1 MLFKVSIHFSI
12 LISIESCTHKRPCDG
27 TYCRSVHIVVGDN
40 MYRPSLHILSSIGT
54 YCRRQKSYTCT
65 YCRRRQYVPNL
76 TAHIVAPQM
85 LLLKDFFYSFVNV
98 IGVFI
103 TKTCLV
109 GYFMQ
114 RDSDGTYCRHVHIV
128 ATDNVS
134 YPYISCCRPAVCIVD
149 GCNII
154 RVDIYCRW
162 RI

>member
-1 MLFKVSIHFSI
+1 MISFCWMLLEIEDRIMWGVTVHIVVLYI
-12 LISIESCTHKRPCDG
+12 LSSATICTDPHC
-27 TYCRSVHIVVGDN
+27 TYCRPSAHIVADKKVIHVHIVVGDN
-40 MYRPSLHILSSIGT
+40 MCLTSLHILSPHRCCCLRI
-54 YCRRQKSYTCT
+54 
-65 YCRRRQYVPNL
+65 
-76 TAHIVAPQM
+76 
-85 LLLKDFFYSFVNV
+85 FFYSFVNV